1 MRRPQTIMAL
11 GTVMFTASAL
21 VITGCTVNTSSN
33 DTTKQNSYPI
43 TEPVTSLK
51 VDNPVGATRIEGTDA
66 TTVSVTEQLSYTG
79 NPPQTRHLISG
90 GQLALTYACSS
101 GVINSKSCSVD
112 YVIKIPRRVAV
123 QIGGNVG
130 DTTLTGLAG
139 QLTATSNAGDID
151 GTGLTGGVVSARASA
166 GAITLRFTDPPSTV
180 DARTRVGSVEVQLP
194 AGTSY
199 AVDAGS
205 RVGDVDV
212 TVQRDPGSDHHISA
226 HSEVGSVTVNNS

>member
-1 MRRPQTIMAL
+1 MMRPQTIMAL
-11 GTVMFTASAL
+11 GTVLFTASAL
-21 VITGCTVNTSSN
+21 VITGCTITTGSG
-33 DTTKQNSYPI
+33 DTTKQNSYTI
-43 TEPVTSLK
+43 TEPVTFLK
-51 VDNPVGATRIEGTDA
+51 VDNTVGSTRIEGTDA

-79 NPPQTRHLISG
+79 NPPQTSHSILG
-90 GQLALTYACSS
+90 GQLALTYVCSPR
-101 GVINSKSCSVD
+101 VINSNVCSVD
-112 YVIKIPRRVAV
+112 YVIKVPRQTAV

-151 GTGLTGGVVSARASA
+151 GTGLTGGVVTARASA
-166 GAITLRFTDPPSTV
+166 GAIILRFTEPPRTV
-180 DARTRVGSVEVQLP
+180 EAQARVGAVEVRLP
-194 AGTSY
+194 EGTSY

-226 HSEVGSVTVNNS
+226 HSEVGSVTVDSS

>member
-1 MRRPQTIMAL
+1 MRPQTIMAL
-11 GTVMFTASAL
+11 GSVLFTASAL
-21 VITGCTVNTSSN
+21 VITGCTVTTGNG
-33 DTTKQNSYPI
+33 DTTKQNSYTI

-79 NPPQTRHLISG
+79 NPPQTSHSIGG

-101 GVINSKSCSVD
+101 RVINSHVCSVD
-112 YVIKIPRRVAV
+112 YVIKVPRRIAV

-151 GTGLTGGVVSARASA
+151 GTGLTGGVVNARASA
-166 GAITLRFTDPPSTV
+166 GAITLRFTEPPSTV
-180 DARTRVGSVEVQLP
+180 DAQTRVGSVEVRLP
-194 AGTSY
+194 VGTSY

-226 HSEVGSVTVNNS
+226 HSEVGSVTVNSS

>member
-1 MRRPQTIMAL
+1 MAL

-112 YVIKIPRRVAV
+112 YVIKVPRRVAV